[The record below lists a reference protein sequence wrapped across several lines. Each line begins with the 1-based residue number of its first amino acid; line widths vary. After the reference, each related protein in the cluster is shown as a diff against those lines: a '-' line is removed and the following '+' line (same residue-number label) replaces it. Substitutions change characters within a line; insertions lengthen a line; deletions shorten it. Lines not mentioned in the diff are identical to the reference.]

1 MVSEV
6 EDRIIGI
13 GSGFEIEDYWKP
25 GQKIRKMVS
34 QPITPPAGVT
44 PEIRILEKSQDFRGL
59 IVKHSFSLRSRRGVR
74 QKFAEGMLIWW
85 VPKRL
90 FCKLF
95 LWSCKFFPWGLK
107 EKFWSFLEKV
117 PQKWIVWHNFRCL
130 CSSKTQKLMKNLN
143 ITENTVDY
151 WQISWNQR
159 VKRLGMR
166 EFSIEKWVGLQILA
180 EKIAFSEKNR
190 WVLKILRKKW

>member
-95 LWSCKFFPWGLK
+95 LWSCKFFHEVLRR
-107 EKFWSFLEKV
+107 
-117 PQKWIVWHNFRCL
+117 NFDL
-130 CSSKTQKLMKNLN
+130 
-143 ITENTVDY
+143 
-151 WQISWNQR
+151 
-159 VKRLGMR
+159 
-166 EFSIEKWVGLQILA
+166 F
-180 EKIAFSEKNR
+180 
-190 WVLKILRKKW
+190 

>member
-74 QKFAEGMLIWW
+74 QKFGNPP
-85 VPKRL
+85 VP
-90 FCKLF
+90 
-95 LWSCKFFPWGLK
+95 
-107 EKFWSFLEKV
+107 
-117 PQKWIVWHNFRCL
+117 PQIVSVCQSVANIPGHTHTYTRIH
-130 CSSKTQKLMKNLN
+130 TQTHTHTTTHTRPGKN
-143 ITENTVDY
+143 
-151 WQISWNQR
+151 
-159 VKRLGMR
+159 
-166 EFSIEKWVGLQILA
+166 
-180 EKIAFSEKNR
+180 
-190 WVLKILRKKW
+190 

>member
-95 LWSCKFFPWGLK
+95 LWSPGQEKTEFMPPDLVSERFFFHP
-107 EKFWSFLEKV
+107 
-117 PQKWIVWHNFRCL
+117 
-130 CSSKTQKLMKNLN
+130 
-143 ITENTVDY
+143 D
-151 WQISWNQR
+151 
-159 VKRLGMR
+159 
-166 EFSIEKWVGLQILA
+166 ILTP
-180 EKIAFSEKNR
+180 
-190 WVLKILRKKW
+190 L